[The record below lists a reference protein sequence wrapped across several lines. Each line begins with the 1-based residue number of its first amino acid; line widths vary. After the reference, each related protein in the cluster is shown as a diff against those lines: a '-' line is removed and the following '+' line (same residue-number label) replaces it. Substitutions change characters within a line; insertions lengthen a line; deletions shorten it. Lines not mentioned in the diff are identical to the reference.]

1 MAETHII
8 SGLTKKRG
16 EILGS
21 INHYKSLISQ
31 LDKDLSH
38 IDATIQIFE
47 PDFNFGKRTRIVNKH
62 RNSYFERGEA
72 KTLILDTLRQQQ
84 KPIRTDKLSLIIAEY
99 KQLDIS
105 NNTEKRNFQKS
116 IIGTLSILEK
126 SNLIERVSKDGLV
139 IIWKIK
145 EIV

>member
-72 KTLILDTLRQQQ
+72 KTLILDTMRVC
-84 KPIRTDKLSLIIAEY
+84 KEPIKTDELAFKIANLKQMDLSDSI
-99 KQLDIS
+99 
-105 NNTEKRNFQKS
+105 EKRNFQKS
-116 IIGTLSILEK
+116 IINTLSVLEK